1 MAGQTLQR
9 MPLPTQ
15 RCIKLNCTGG
25 GNFNIPIPSPAS
37 ATPEDDAVGQ
47 FEDNISRS
55 IVEAGSS
62 SAWTLMHRY
71 NKATELLDSVLSV

>member
-1 MAGQTLQR
+1 MDFWLD
-9 MPLPTQ
+9 
-15 RCIKLNCTGG
+15 KLVCTGG